1 MRIMNGWCLLIDK
14 ILLFFSSMKIGMS
27 LQDIVTEKKQNA
39 DTDRN
44 NKQEQMQSKLKRK
57 PTRVCIICGLSGV
70 TDQ

>member
-44 NKQEQMQSKLKRK
+44 NKQEQIQLKRK